1 MEPIKHFL
9 KRQLFAKN
17 GYLVVA
23 AICYAPLAALL
34 LYISMPVVMLLVKF
48 NLDNGYST
56 LTIEQWA
63 NAVPIWTGNLMNLCA
78 LLIVILLIWV
88 LANFVQY
95 PAEFVYST
103 WKKSL
108 EH

>member
-1 MEPIKHFL
+1 MESIKQFL

-23 AICYAPLAALL
+23 ALCYAPLAAIL
-34 LYISMPVVMLLVKF
+34 LYISMPVVMMLVQF
-48 NLDNGYST
+48 NLDSGYST
-56 LTIEQWA
+56 LTVEQWL
-63 NAVPIWTGNLMNLCA
+63 NAVPLWTADLMNLCA
-78 LLIVILLIWV
+78 FLIIFLLVWI

-103 WKKSL
+103 WKKDL
-108 EH
+108 VR